1 MTSRRWLVIG
11 LLTTVAGL
19 TAACSSDGLNQTFG
33 FGRNA
38 PDEFAVVPRAPL
50 TVPPGIS
57 LPPPTAGVSEFGI
70 GSASQR
76 GEAVIFGAQTGGVV
90 IEDGVEVEEVV
101 TFQEE
106 VVSITPGESALL
118 SQAGAGNVQPGIRV
132 VVEEESRDL
141 VVADDRF
148 IDSIIFWQSQP
159 EPGSVID
166 PEAEA
171 RRLAANQALGQPL
184 NQGEVPVI
192 QRRRRAPLE
201 GVFDGLF

>member
-1 MTSRRWLVIG
+1 MTSRRWLAIG

-19 TAACSSDGLNQTFG
+19 TAACSSDGFNETFG

-57 LPPPTAGVSEFGI
+57 LPAPSTRVSEFGI
-70 GSASQR
+70 GTAAER
-76 GEAVIFGAQTGGVV
+76 GEAVIFSASNAGT
-90 IEDGVEVEEVV
+90 DVEEVV
-101 TFQEE
+101 ELREE
-106 VVSITPGESALL
+106 VVSISPGESALL
-118 SQAGAGNVQPGIRV
+118 SQAGAGNIQPGIRV

-148 IDSIIFWQSQP
+148 IDSIIFWQPQP

-184 NQGEVPVI
+184 NQGEVPII

>member
-1 MTSRRWLVIG
+1 MTSRRWLAIG
-11 LLTTVAGL
+11 LLTTVAGF
-19 TAACSSDGLNQTFG
+19 TAACSSDGFNETFG
-33 FGRNA
+33 FGRNT

-70 GSASQR
+70 GTAADR
-76 GEAVIFGAQTGGVV
+76 GEAVIFGAQS
-90 IEDGVEVEEVV
+90 DGVEVVEEV

-106 VVSITPGESALL
+106 VVSISPGESALL
-118 SQAGAGNVQPGIRV
+118 SQAGAGNIQPGIRV
-132 VVEEESRDL
+132 VVEEETRDL

-148 IDSIIFWQSQP
+148 IDSIIFWQPQP
-159 EPGSVID
+159 DPGTVID
-166 PEAEA
+166 PEEEA